1 MSAASYQVKL
11 NGLRQAVAGAGKDGT
26 PPDGSPAKVS
36 SDTPGL
42 GGTTPAFV
50 VPSPATA
57 VVDLVLKQASLI
69 LLGGLAALGAAAR
82 RPGGHPHQPALCG
95 DRP

>member
-1 MSAASYQVKL
+1 MDQAGVKPR
-11 NGLRQAVAGAGKDGT
+11 GLPNIGQSDGS
-26 PPDGSPAKVS
+26 SPAKVS

-57 VVDLVLKQASLI
+57 VVDLVLKQASLT

-82 RPGGHPHQPALCG
+82 RRGGRPHQPALCG